1 MLKSIV
7 MKRIFYPA
15 FFSMLFIS
23 GIILTNSFIAVE
35 PTGTAEFPENVKA
48 IVDKSCFGCHNS
60 ESTNDDAK
68 EALDFNTFNELRK
81 VRKITKLKEIAE
93 TLQEGEM
100 PPKRFLEKFPEK
112 SLTDKD
118 REALITW
125 TKSETDRLIK
135 N

>member
-1 MLKSIV
+1 
-7 MKRIFYPA
+7 
-15 FFSMLFIS
+15 MLFIS
-23 GIILTNSFIAVE
+23 GIIITSSFTTVQT
-35 PTGTAEFPENVKA
+35 PGTDKLPENIKS

-81 VRKITKLKEIAE
+81 VRKITKLKEISE
-93 TLQEGEM
+93 TLTEGEM
-100 PPKRFLEKFPEK
+100 PPKKFLEKFPEK
-112 SLTDKD
+112 SLTDEE
-118 REALITW
+118 RQALITW

>member
-1 MLKSIV
+1 
-7 MKRIFYPA
+7 MKRFIYPA
-15 FFSMLFIS
+15 FFIMLFIS
-23 GIILTNSFIAVE
+23 GIIITNSFTTVQT
-35 PTGTAEFPENVKA
+35 PDTDKLPKNVKS

-68 EALDFNTFNELRK
+68 EALDFDTFNELRR

-93 TLQEGEM
+93 VVTEGEM

-112 SLTDKD
+112 SLTDEE
-118 REALITW
+118 RQALISW
-125 TKSETDRLIK
+125 TKSETDRIIK